1 MRRVARLDHLDPI
14 RQQRDLH
21 MNLVGVFED
30 GVVERIPTSQG
41 ETFLQATMHGRNV
54 IMQQGDQFRVV
65 AAGDCAHAAL
75 VQYHGGEMIYCEY
88 YHLNTET
95 RRTYIPLVET
105 REVNYG
111 QRERHF
117 LSEIGFIEWE
127 NEQPKSFV
135 FVQRR
140 ALLGTS
146 EILNKIVSG
155 NMIAGHDQAE
165 VGTNGNVVNLQVNE
179 LLAQGQGALVEFRLP
194 PGNLSPD
201 ASGNRHVRDE
211 SEERLI
217 GGVPRS
223 VEIVYL
229 RDPNRRIEI
238 MREYVRL
245 LILMERRLSWHI
257 TIRELRKTRDIE
269 RVLNSASDY

>member
-1 MRRVARLDHLDPI
+1 MKKFAFGATIFCLIVAAPLGALDDFTRVREPNADQAAVLTTLTQEI
-14 RQQRDLH
+14 QA
-21 MNLVGVFED
+21 
-30 GVVERIPTSQG
+30 
-41 ETFLQATMHGRNV
+41 LQAKIASYYVDLEEYNPEQRGEEE
-54 IMQQGDQFRVV
+54 
-65 AAGDCAHAAL
+65 AC